1 MAGTFR
7 ARQRIRRRAEFQHVY
22 ERGRKVHGRL
32 LTMFI
37 LPNGLEVS
45 RLGIAATR
53 KLGNAVKRNL
63 AKRRLREIFRQR
75 QPEVPC
81 DVVVV
86 PRQAFFGAEFLDVW
100 HEYESLLRRPSR
112 RPRDGSRA

>member
-1 MAGTFR
+1 MAETFR
-7 ARQRIRRRAEFQHVY
+7 PRQRIRRRVEFQHVY

-45 RLGIAATR
+45 RLGVAATR

-63 AKRRLREIFRQR
+63 AKRRIREIFRR
-75 QPEVPC
+75 RRPEIPC

-86 PRQAFFGAEFLDVW
+86 PRQAFFGAEFLDVC
-100 HEYESLLRRPSR
+100 HEYESLLSRPSR
-112 RPRDGSRA
+112 RPREGPRA

>member
-1 MAGTFR
+1 MTEAFR
-7 ARQRIRRRAEFQHVY
+7 PRQRIRRRVEFLRVY
-22 ERGRKVHGRL
+22 EHGRKVHGRL

-63 AKRRLREIFRQR
+63 AKRRLREIFRR
-75 QPEVPC
+75 RPPEAPC
-81 DVVVV
+81 DVVLI
-86 PRQAFFGAEFLDVW
+86 PRQAFFDAGYLDVH

-112 RPRDGSRA
+112 RPRG